1 MGMIAPMHVLVV
13 ESERRAADRAVEEL
27 EQAGHVVARCTE
39 PLAPAFPC
47 AALRNGECP
56 LDAAQPID
64 VVLDV
69 RRHPSSQPA
78 PGEVGVSSA
87 LQRHVP
93 LVVAGGTALNPFA
106 EWATEIQSEP
116 FDVVPA
122 CERAA
127 QRLLT
132 PHTRVAALA
141 VRDVLDARGFE
152 HVSAL
157 TAVYRRGGRL
167 DVHVRAPSDLPRE
180 AKAMASVRIVA
191 AVREL
196 DCHARGIDVV
206 FESST

>member
-1 MGMIAPMHVLVV
+1 MIAPMHVLVV
-13 ESERRAADRAVEEL
+13 ESERRGADRAVEEL

-47 AALRNGECP
+47 AALSNGACP

-69 RRHPSSQPA
+69 RRHPGSQPA
-78 PGEVGVSSA
+78 PGEAGVSCA
-87 LQRHVP
+87 LRRHVP
-93 LVVAGGTALNPFA
+93 LVVAGGSALNPFA

-127 QRLLT
+127 QGLLA

-141 VRDVLDARGFE
+141 VREVLDARGFE
-152 HVSAL
+152 HACVL

-180 AKAMASVRIVA
+180 AKAMVSVRIVA

-196 DCHARGIDVV
+196 DRHALGIDVV
-206 FESST
+206 FESSA